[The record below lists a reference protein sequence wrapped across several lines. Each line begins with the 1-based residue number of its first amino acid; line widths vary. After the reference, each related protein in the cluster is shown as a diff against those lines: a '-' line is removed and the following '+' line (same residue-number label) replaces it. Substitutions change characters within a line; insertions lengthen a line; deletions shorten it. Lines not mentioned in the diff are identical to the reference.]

1 MSATCPF
8 KEIFGK
14 VREGPHSYRIFDVAV
29 VDTLLTILLAWI
41 LQKIFFKNFSFLII
55 LAWTFI
61 IGEIMHWYF
70 CVDSKVIQ
78 MLKSAFNSAKSL

>member
-1 MSATCPF
+1 MSKCPF
-8 KEIFGK
+8 KDIFGRPGTG
-14 VREGPHSYRIFDVAV
+14 VHSYRIFDVAV
-29 VDTLLTILLAWI
+29 VDTVLTVLLALL
-41 LQKIFFKNFSFLII
+41 LQKVFFKNFSFLII